1 MIPKILPR
9 SCRGKTLTK
18 MAVPVPKI
26 MALPMPCRTL
36 EPMRIVEEGA
46 KKATRDDA
54 VNMKRPMKKT
64 FFMP

>member
-1 MIPKILPR
+1 MIPKILPL
-9 SCRGKTLTK
+9 SCTGNTLTK

-26 MALPMPCRTL
+26 MALPMPCKIR
-36 EPMRIVEEGA
+36 EPIRIEEVGA
-46 KKATRDDA
+46 KKAIRDDA

>member
-1 MIPKILPR
+1 MIPRTLPR
-9 SCRGKTLTK
+9 SWRGNTLTK

-26 MALPMPCRTL
+26 MALPMPCSTL
-36 EPMRIVEEGA
+36 DPIRIEELVA
-46 KKATRDDA
+46 KKATRDDV